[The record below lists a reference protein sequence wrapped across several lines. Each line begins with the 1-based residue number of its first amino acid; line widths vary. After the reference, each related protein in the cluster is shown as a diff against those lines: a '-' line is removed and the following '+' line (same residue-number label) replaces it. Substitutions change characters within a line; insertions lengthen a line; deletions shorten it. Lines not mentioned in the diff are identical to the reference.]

1 MGLFVA
7 AAIAAVVVVGR
18 PLHAN
23 NTRDIVGVFFS
34 HYFDTDLTLC
44 VQGRA
49 GINQPHLLLS
59 TIADL
64 FWLFSFAIRP
74 PPPTVSI
81 RCDGAGNCCAGA
93 AVKRPTENDGP
104 SDSRRCILPNLMFVE
119 LSLAYRERAHVRV

>member
-7 AAIAAVVVVGR
+7 AAVAAVVVVVGR

-44 VQGRA
+44 VQERA
-49 GINQPHLLLS
+49 GINQLHLLLS

-64 FWLFSFAIRP
+64 FWLFSFRDTAA
-74 PPPTVSI
+74 PPTVSI

-93 AVKRPTENDGP
+93 VKRPTENDGP
-104 SDSRRCILPNLMFVE
+104 SDSRRCVLPNLMFVE
-119 LSLAYRERAHVRV
+119 LSLAYRERVRV